1 MPWKTLLLPLLSIWK
16 VWQSSSI
23 QLQSSE
29 HNWSP
34 SSQAWKE
41 VLCLWLE
48 LPSLCGVY
56 LKCYFCLQCPQCQI
70 NILQCFPMSSQI
82 LAAAQLSLTWR
93 LMSCSALILNVTQDI
108 LRNVQCWGFFSF
120 IRSLNPTSHRMMNW
134 NTLEKQRDKGA
145 RSLATIRQSQ
155 HHDNFTP
162 PLTGERDIN
171 KFPVQI
177 RKPHLGEDSIDRL

>member
-48 LPSLCGVY
+48 PPSLSGVY

-70 NILQCFPMSSQI
+70 NISQCFPMSSQI
-82 LAAAQLSLTWR
+82 LATAQLSLTWS
-93 LMSCSALILNVTQDI
+93 LMSRSALVLNVIQDI
-108 LRNVQCWGFFSF
+108 LKNVKMLIFFSF
-120 IRSLNPTSHRMMNW
+120 MRSLNPTRHTEW
-134 NTLEKQRDKGA
+134 WVTIYF
-145 RSLATIRQSQ
+145 RSLTRIRQPEDQ
-155 HHDNFTP
+155 DDFTP
-162 PLTGERDIN
+162 PLTGERDIY
-171 KFPVQI
+171 KFTE
-177 RKPHLGEDSIDRL
+177 H

>member
-56 LKCYFCLQCPQCQI
+56 LKCYFCLQHPQCQI
-70 NILQCFPMSSQI
+70 NILQCLPMSSQI
-82 LAAAQLSLTWR
+82 LATAQLSLTWS
-93 LMSCSALILNVTQDI
+93 LMSCSALLLSATPDI
-108 LRNVQCWGFFSF
+108 LKKPKILRFFSF
-120 IRSLNPTSHRMMNW
+120 LKCLNPARHAELWIWIYYKSRGIRNKEPCW
-134 NTLEKQRDKGA
+134 KQAVPGLR
-145 RSLATIRQSQ
+145 
-155 HHDNFTP
+155 
-162 PLTGERDIN
+162 
-171 KFPVQI
+171 
-177 RKPHLGEDSIDRL
+177 